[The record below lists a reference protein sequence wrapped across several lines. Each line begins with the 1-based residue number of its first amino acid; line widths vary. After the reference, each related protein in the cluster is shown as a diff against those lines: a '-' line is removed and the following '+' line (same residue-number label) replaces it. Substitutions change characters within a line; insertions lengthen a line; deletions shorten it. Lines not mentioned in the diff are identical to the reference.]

1 MKKTDNVK
9 FTLRLP
15 KEMCQKLDYIS
26 TYWGRTRS
34 GEIHWA
40 LRQHIKAFED
50 QFGEIELNASEE
62 IKERRED
69 TPG

>member
-1 MKKTDNVK
+1 MKKTDDVK

-50 QFGEIELNASEE
+50 EFGEIELDQEPS
-62 IKERRED
+62 R
-69 TPG
+69 

>member
-1 MKKTDNVK
+1 MKKTDDVK

-15 KEMCQKLDYIS
+15 REMCRKLDYIS

-50 QFGEIELNASEE
+50 EFGKIELEE
-62 IKERRED
+62 EDGQELRE
-69 TPG
+69 

>member
-1 MKKTDNVK
+1 MKSTDEVK

-15 KEMCQKLDYIS
+15 REIFGKLDYMAS
-26 TYWGRTRS
+26 YWGRTRA

-50 QFGEIELNASEE
+50 EMGKIELEE
-62 IKERRED
+62 N
-69 TPG
+69 T